1 MQVNIDDFFK
11 EQNEAFKA
19 PTQLQQ
25 QHWSG
30 MQQLLQPPVV
40 KPSVMPKLIAAV
52 VLVVAIV
59 TGIYYWT
66 QKTKAPQ
73 EVATTT
79 PIENKPTAPMV
90 ATVMSPKDTTVVIK
104 PTKTPAPAPKKEIAT
119 PKNITAP
126 TTPVGAKPITKKTIT
141 PNFYIQLSK
150 APQIFTIDPTKD
162 NTLTCKEGTVI
173 KIPANIL
180 VNAKGQLT
188 TGEISFIVQEYYRYD
203 DLAAGSLEQLNEN
216 KKGKIAT
223 AGMVKFDAF
232 QNDEKLTI
240 AQGKSLQIK
249 MKPELD
255 KNIPTTTV
263 VAEEGLSEKSITELG
278 WISSEQFIT
287 DSREKIDLI
296 IELDQ
301 KFNASTFMSQI
312 AFTNI
317 KAIMPGNIEKNKLI
331 FQNVPLGE
339 NIYFISLGKIKDKYF
354 SCVKKLTTS
363 KQPITNIDYVETT
376 AEQFRKQLAV
386 LNQLGIKEN

>member
-11 EQNEAFKA
+11 EQNEVFKA

-30 MQQLLQPPVV
+30 MQQLLQPPAV
-40 KPSVMPKLIAAV
+40 KPAIMPKLIAAFV
-52 VLVVAIV
+52 VIAAIIA
-59 TGIYYWT
+59 GIYYWQQNT
-66 QKTKAPQ
+66 KTSK
-73 EVATTT
+73 EVATT
-79 PIENKPTAPMV
+79 APV
-90 ATVMSPKDTTVVIK
+90 ANIPAEPVTTVVK
-104 PTKTPAPAPKKEIAT
+104 PKDITVVITPTPVLPAKKESITEKKVTLPT
-119 PKNITAP
+119 PPSVK
-126 TTPVGAKPITKKTIT
+126 VKPITKKTIT

-162 NTLTCKEGTVI
+162 NTLTCKEGTII
-173 KIPANIL
+173 KIPAHIL
-180 VNAKGQLT
+180 VNTNGQPIAA
-188 TGEISFIVQEYYRYD
+188 EVSFIVQEYYRYD
-203 DLAAGSLEQLNEN
+203 DLAAAGLEQLSEN

-232 QNDEKLTI
+232 LGDEKLSI
-240 AQGKSLQIK
+240 ASGKSLQIK
-249 MKPELD
+249 MKPELG
-255 KNIPTTTV
+255 KNIPATTI
-263 VAEEGLSEKSITELG
+263 VADEGLSEKSINELG

-287 DSREKIDLI
+287 DNREKIDLV

-339 NIYFISLGKIKDKYF
+339 DIYFISLGKIKEKYF
-354 SCVKKLTTS
+354 SCVKKFTTS
-363 KQPITNIDYVETT
+363 KQPITNIDFVETT
-376 AEQFRKQLAV
+376 AEQFKKQLEV
-386 LNQLGIKEN
+386 LNQLNVKEN